1 MVEDEENIR
10 DLVAMGLRYE
20 GYEVAAVA
28 DGRGALDQVPEFRPD
43 LIVLDVV
50 LPDLDGFEVCRRVQL
65 MAPVPVV
72 FLTARRTLDDKLTG
86 LTIGG
91 DDYLTKPFSLKELH
105 ARVRVVLRRTR
116 AGGDAERRMLRSG
129 DLELDE
135 GACEARRAGVRLEL
149 TPTEFRLL
157 RYLMVNAGQVVS
169 KDQILEQVWDYDF
182 NGNAQ
187 VVETYVYYLRRKL
200 GGPDLIRTVR
210 GFGYSLRA
218 TAS

>member
-1 MVEDEENIR
+1 MVEDEENIS
-10 DLVAMGLRYE
+10 DLVTMALRYE

-28 DGRGALDQVPEFRPD
+28 DGRGALDSVRTFRPD

-65 MAPVPVV
+65 IAPVPVV
-72 FLTARRTLDDKLTG
+72 FLTARRTLEDKLTG

-105 ARVRVVLRRTR
+105 ARIRVVLRRTH
-116 AGGDAERRMLRSG
+116 AGGDRERRLRSG
-129 DLELDE
+129 DVELDDR
-135 GACEARRAGVRLEL
+135 ACAASRAGVPLKL

-169 KDQILEQVWDYDF
+169 KDQILEQVWDYGFD
-182 NGNAQ
+182 GNAQ
-187 VVETYVYYLRRKL
+187 VVETYIYYLRRKL
-200 GGPDLIRTVR
+200 GTPDPIRTVR
-210 GFGYSLRA
+210 GFGYSLQA
-218 TAS
+218 VTP